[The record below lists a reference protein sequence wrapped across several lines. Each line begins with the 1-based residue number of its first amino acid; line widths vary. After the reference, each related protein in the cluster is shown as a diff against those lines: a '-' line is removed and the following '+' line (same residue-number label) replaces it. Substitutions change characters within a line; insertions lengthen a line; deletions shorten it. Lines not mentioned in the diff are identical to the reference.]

1 MCLYY
6 VHRMYPKFKTLFYD
20 YRRRRDLSGTSEY
33 DENVTHEYNEN
44 ESKGKINFISY
55 IRF

>member
-1 MCLYY
+1 
-6 VHRMYPKFKTLFYD
+6 MYPKFKTLFYD

-44 ESKGKINFISY
+44 ESKGNINVIS
-55 IRF
+55 

>member
-44 ESKGKINFISY
+44 ESKGNINFISY